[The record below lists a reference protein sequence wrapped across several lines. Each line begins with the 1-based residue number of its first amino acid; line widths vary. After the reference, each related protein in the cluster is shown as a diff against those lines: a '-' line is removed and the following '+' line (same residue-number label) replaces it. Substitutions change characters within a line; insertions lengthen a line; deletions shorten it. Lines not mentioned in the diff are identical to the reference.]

1 MPECISNH
9 VKVPRTMS
17 KVLKYSVSPNTLQK
31 VFQVS
36 PRWTST
42 GICITAAP
50 IHQSFSHS
58 HLPLLVHKTLRHLN
72 SSSWVRNSSPI
83 LFQLPWRFGSAD
95 FHFPR
100 FTFNCGSLQCEL
112 DHNITTSLTKSNVT
126 HLFSTYQTLTQ

>member
-50 IHQSFSHS
+50 IHQSFSCS

-72 SSSWVRNSSPI
+72 SSSWVRNSSLI
-83 LFQLPWRFGSAD
+83 LFQLPRRFGSAD
-95 FHFPR
+95 FHFPH
-100 FTFNCGSLQCEL
+100 FTSHIQLLIPSVRAGPQYNHITDKKQC
-112 DHNITTSLTKSNVT
+112 DTFI
-126 HLFSTYQTLTQ
+126 